1 MISDKVF
8 GTRFIAEML
17 RFEVIALES
26 SKRPSSTLGGGGGG
40 GVSVDGA

>member
-8 GTRFIAEML
+8 GTHFIAEMW
-17 RFEVIALES
+17 FEVIALES
-26 SKRPSSTLGGGGGG
+26 SKRPSNTLGGGGGG